1 MTIATGLIVL
11 ACIIAV
17 LPSRSEPSPAD
28 PDFDPS
34 PAAVEKRA
42 SESDVHVPDE
52 VTPGYYPPAA
62 SKAKGITPEWRDFAD
77 TVDRI
82 CALSFNYALADQA
95 RTVRDAKA
103 GGWSMPRAE
112 SAVVRIWAE
121 QTSRI
126 VKATARLGSP
136 PARPALYQ
144 RWRNNVGHRSDL
156 FYGASAAAQ
165 RGDAQREG
173 RILAQIHRLK
183 GLSDKLGQ
191 RFGLRICTSN

>member
-11 ACIIAV
+11 ACVIAV
-17 LPSRSEPSPAD
+17 LPSGDPSPAD
-28 PDFDPS
+28 RDFDAS
-34 PAAVEKRA
+34 PAAVAKRA

-52 VTPGYYPPAA
+52 VPSGYYPPAP
-62 SKAKGITPEWRDFAD
+62 SKAKNITPEWRDFAD

-95 RTVRDAKA
+95 RTQQVARAR
-103 GGWSMPRAE
+103 GWSGPEAE
-112 SAVVRIWAE
+112 AAVVRIWAE

-144 RWRNNVGHRSDL
+144 RWRANVGHRSDL
-156 FYGASAAAQ
+156 FYSASAAAQ
-165 RGDAQREG
+165 RGDAQRES

-183 GLSDKLGQ
+183 GRSDKLGQ